1 MVRSAVRQLLAEPGV
16 ADPPRRVWRDW
27 LLVGLLVMTAIFELL
42 VRDNVGWRP
51 AALVLGVAPI
61 FTLLWRRTHPLVAI
75 TVVFLAHAVSEGV
88 ILFGAEHSAM
98 LIVTGYALLLPYALL
113 RWGSGRQAA
122 IGMAVAL
129 FVHIPRWPI
138 TWQRVGE
145 GIAAVVFLLLPAAI
159 GLAVRYRTTSRLR
172 ERDHVKM
179 REREQLARE
188 LHDTVAHHVSAIIIQ
203 AQAGRTVAATSPDSA
218 VRALEVIEQEASR
231 TLGEMRVMVSALRQG
246 EDPSLSPQCGI
257 ADIPRLA
264 RCDGAAPHVDV
275 RLSDGLD
282 DLRPSV
288 GAALYRLAQE
298 SITNAVRHARHA
310 TRIDVSVVADA
321 EDVRLTVH
329 DDGDTGP
336 VGANSGYGFGLVGM
350 AERASL
356 LGGSFTAGPRANG
369 GWAVTAVLPRS
380 GRRA

>member
-1 MVRSAVRQLLAEPGV
+1 
-16 ADPPRRVWRDW
+16 
-27 LLVGLLVMTAIFELL
+27 
-42 VRDNVGWRP
+42 
-51 AALVLGVAPI
+51 
-61 FTLLWRRTHPLVAI
+61 
-75 TVVFLAHAVSEGV
+75 
-88 ILFGAEHSAM
+88 
-98 LIVTGYALLLPYALL
+98 
-113 RWGSGRQAA
+113 
-122 IGMAVAL
+122 
-129 FVHIPRWPI
+129 
-138 TWQRVGE
+138 
-145 GIAAVVFLLLPAAI
+145 
-159 GLAVRYRTTSRLR
+159 
-172 ERDHVKM
+172 
-179 REREQLARE
+179 
-188 LHDTVAHHVSAIIIQ
+188 
-203 AQAGRTVAATSPDSA
+203 

-264 RCDGAAPHVDV
+264 RRDGAAPHVAV

-288 GAALYRLAQE
+288 GTALYRLAQE

-310 TRIDVSVVADA
+310 TRIEVSVVADA

-329 DDGDTGP
+329 DDGDTGS
-336 VGANSGYGFGLVGM
+336 VSANSGYGFGLMGM

-356 LGGSFTAGPRANG
+356 LGGSFTAGPRATG